1 MLIITHDF
9 PNVKDYLLTIE
20 HKWCIIEREVIPM
33 SIFSEQLRRYR
44 AEAGLSQSELAATI
58 GISKSSINMYE
69 RGEREPSFATLSALC
84 GVFGVEP
91 SVLLNGGGQPVAVP
105 MLGEIAC
112 GRPIFANEDREPCI
126 PPAGLHADFALR
138 AHGDSMIGARITDG
152 DLIFIRRQSTVE
164 NGEIAAVAI
173 GDTATLKRVYYYPE
187 EQKLSLNA
195 ENPRYAPL
203 IYVGEELEQVK
214 ILGKAVA
221 FQSIL

>member
-1 MLIITHDF
+1 
-9 PNVKDYLLTIE
+9 
-20 HKWCIIEREVIPM
+20 M

-44 AEAGLSQSELAATI
+44 AEAGLSQSELAAAI

-69 RGEREPSFATLSALC
+69 RGEREPGFATLSALC

-91 SVLLNGGGQPVAVP
+91 SVLLNGGGQPAAVP

-112 GRPIFANEDREPCI
+112 GQPIFANREPCI
-126 PPAGLHADFALR
+126 PPAGIRADFALR

-152 DLIFIRRQSTVE
+152 DLIFIRRTDTVE
-164 NGEIAAVAI
+164 NGAIAAVAI
-173 GDTATLKRVYYYPE
+173 DDTATLKRIYYYPE

-203 IYVGEELEQVK
+203 IFVGEELERVHV
-214 ILGKAVA
+214 LGKAVA
-221 FQSIL
+221 FQSRLE